1 MSDIVLS
8 LLAEEWSDMSN
19 KALSVEKIPIVK
31 MQRLLKETYE
41 ALFFYHKFGL
51 APKEVITLLFEMDH
65 YIYFS
70 TLMKDEYEPEKFPYY
85 QAVSC
90 VVKAMEEGFLKG
102 MYEHAFPLLKV
113 YDILSDKTYVID
125 LKNGNLTD
133 IM

>member
-1 MSDIVLS
+1 MNENIIVGLT
-8 LLAEEWSDMSN
+8 EEWSDMSN
-19 KALSVEKIPIVK
+19 KALGVEKIPLDK

-51 APKEVITLLFEMDH
+51 APKEIITLLFEMDH

-70 TLMKDEYEPEKFPYY
+70 TLMKDEYEPENFPYY

-90 VVKAMEEGFLKG
+90 VVKAIEEGFLKG

>member
-19 KALSVEKIPIVK
+19 KALSVEKIPLDK

-41 ALFFYHKFGL
+41 ALYFYHKFGL
-51 APKEVITLLFEMDH
+51 APKEVIALLFEMDH
-65 YIYFS
+65 YVYFS
-70 TLMKDEYEPEKFPYY
+70 TLMKDEYEPENFPYY

-90 VVKAMEEGFLKG
+90 VVKAMEEGFFKG